1 MTSGRDFLSTV
12 RAAMREQD
20 SALVEA
26 VECVLYENDF
36 RRVIIQIMKSAQRLL
51 KAEAASLF
59 LVNRRTR
66 HLEMAASTNLP
77 RRMERL
83 IKFPIGI
90 GVAGWVAEHG
100 QSVNVENIVHDR
112 RHYEGVTKLTGY
124 QTKGYLSV
132 PLKVGSQILGTIQVL
147 NQTQGGKFTEEDQA
161 LLEGFSVIAALAL
174 RKNQMHAV
182 ALEKKRIQGELAVAN
197 AFQQKMLPSVF
208 DPPETIRI
216 DGYNRPARQ
225 MGGDIYDAFAFST
238 GYCFLVGDVSGKGP
252 GAALWMASLSNLL
265 HFLAHQGKNPM
276 TEIHVIDQ
284 HLANTMPSG
293 LFITLFICTIEGG
306 MLRYTGA
313 GHNPA
318 LHISKNGTLSEL
330 QSSGLPLA
338 LMPDLPREIHEIE
351 LKPGD
356 RLVLYSDGVVEAE
369 NQSGDMYELSRLQS
383 ICMRSRK
390 ESPTEMITKIRRSV
404 GRFTG
409 GAEQSDD
416 ITLLIVAANEEREKN
431 L

>member
-1 MTSGRDFLSTV
+1 
-12 RAAMREQD
+12 MREQD
-20 SALVEA
+20 RALLGA

-36 RRVIIQIMKSAQRLL
+36 RRVIIQIMKAAQRLL

-59 LVNRRTR
+59 LVNRRTK

-77 RRMERL
+77 RKMERL

-100 QSVNVENIVHDR
+100 KSVNVENIVHDR

-132 PLKVGSQILGTIQVL
+132 PMKVGSQILGTIQVL

-174 RKNQMHAV
+174 RKSQMHDV
-182 ALEKKRIQGELAVAN
+182 ALEKRRMQSELAVAN

-208 DPPETIRI
+208 SPPETIII

-225 MGGDIYDAFAFST
+225 MGGDIYDAFSYSN

-265 HFLAHQGKNPM
+265 HFLAHQGKNPLE
-276 TEIHVIDQ
+276 EISVIDR
-284 HLANTMPSG
+284 HLTKTMPNG
-293 LFITLFICTIEGG
+293 LFITLFLCTLEDRI
-306 MLRYTGA
+306 LRYTSA

-318 LHISKNGTLSEL
+318 LHIRKNGNITEMKST
-330 QSSGLPLA
+330 GLPLA
-338 LMPDLPREIHEIE
+338 LMPDLPREVHETRLE
-351 LKPGD
+351 PDD

-369 NQSGDMYELSRLQS
+369 NPGGQMYELSRLRNS
-383 ICMRSRK
+383 CIRSRK
-390 ESPTEMITKIRRSV
+390 ETPSEMIARIRRSV
-404 GRFTG
+404 SRFTG

-416 ITLLIVAANEEREKN
+416 ITLLVVAAN
-431 L
+431 